1 MKNGYRV
8 TKSERK
14 AMVQVIGEV
23 LGVTPVYLGVPSCT
37 YVIGPISVNVDCEVI
52 WDEQTDNITV
62 QKVTEALA
70 AAGYERKPDLIE
82 VVVTIPTMHHT
93 GSTLR
98 NLVNLI
104 YTRGPL
110 INKALSTNFAAKQN
124 LVDVLAETE
133 ELITIQDFCRIV
145 ADHTTELSGVS
156 ITPEEISF
164 STLPE
169 TDNPD
174 MARAFTELVSMMNK
188 QALIQKRIQ
197 AKTVNDENEKYA
209 FRIWLMRL
217 GMNGPEY
224 KGTRK
229 ILLEHLSGNTAFRTS
244 AEENKWKARQ
254 AEKRDALNA
263 AKAEMEVETA

>member
-1 MKNGYRV
+1 MKYCYRV

-14 AMVQVIGEV
+14 AMVQVIAEA
-23 LGVTPVYLGVPSCT
+23 LGATPVYQGVPTCA
-37 YVIGPISVNVDCEVI
+37 YVIGDISVNTDCELV
-52 WDEQTDNITV
+52 WDERTDDGTIR
-62 QKVTEALA
+62 KVTEALA
-70 AAGYERKPDLIE
+70 AAGYERKSDPVEI
-82 VVVTIPTMHHT
+82 VVTIPTLRHT
-93 GSTLR
+93 GITLR

-110 INKALSTNFAAKQN
+110 INKALGTSFAAGQE
-124 LVDVLAETE
+124 LVDALAETE
-133 ELITIQDFCRIV
+133 GLRTVQDFCRI
-145 ADHTTELSGVS
+145 ATDHAAGLSGVS

-164 STLPE
+164 SSMPE

-174 MARAFTELVSMMNK
+174 LVRAFTELVSMMNN
-188 QALIQKRIQ
+188 QALSQKRIQ
-197 AKTVNDENEKYA
+197 AKAVNDENEKYS

-244 AEENKWKARQ
+244 AEKIKWKARQ

-263 AKAEMEVETA
+263 AKAETEVETA